1 MTMQLIVKQSGML
14 VKESHFA
21 RGPIYIGRHE
31 HSQVFLPDREVSRQH
46 AAIFATREG
55 KWMVEDL
62 ESANGTFLNG
72 KKIHQELLKSG
83 DGLRLGGFAIEISL
97 ETGESAGEAVHLDD
111 TLVPPISRPGAPQVQ
126 PSPEII
132 VRKPDVE
139 HAPDIRLPARRAKEF
154 LQATETI
161 CRANGADE
169 VLTALLSIM
178 LKDFAAYHCWGALRN
193 VAEGPM
199 TCHAGR
205 TQDGGGVELSSVV
218 IKEKVT
224 QAVDKKEFLLIPQV
238 SAPTDAEKIRS
249 ALIAPIIDPSGCFGV
264 LYVDNKMDH
273 GRYTLSDLDYLML
286 LAIHT
291 AAILENF

>member
-1 MTMQLIVKQSGML
+1 MRLILRKDGKA
-14 VKESHFA
+14 VKEF
-21 RGPIYIGRHE
+21 RFPKGPVYIGRHV

-46 AAIFATREG
+46 AAIFATRDG
-55 KWMVEDL
+55 KWVVEDL
-62 ESANGTFLNG
+62 ESANGTYLNG
-72 KKIHQELLKSG
+72 KKIHQEQLKSG

-111 TLVPPISRPGAPQVQ
+111 TLVPQIGKPAVTPARAV
-126 PSPEII
+126 PETI

-139 HAPDIRLPARRAKEF
+139 HAPDIRLPAKRAKEF

-169 VLTALLSIM
+169 VLKALLGIL
-178 LKDFAAYHCWGALRN
+178 LKDFAACHCWGALRN

-205 TQDGGGVELSSVV
+205 TQDGRGVELGEIIV
-218 IKEKVT
+218 KEKVT
-224 QAVDKKEFLLIPQV
+224 QAVDKKEFLLIPRV
-238 SAPTDAEKIRS
+238 SSAADEPKVRS
-249 ALIAPIIDPSGCFGV
+249 AMIAPIIDPTGCFGI
-264 LYVDNKMDH
+264 LYVDNAMDQ
-273 GRYTLSDLDYLML
+273 GQYTLSDLDYLML

-291 AAILENF
+291 AAIVENF

>member
-1 MTMQLIVKQSGML
+1 MHLVLRKDGKT
-14 VKESHFA
+14 VKEFRFTA
-21 RGPIYIGRHE
+21 GPVYLGRHV
-31 HSQVFLPDREVSRQH
+31 HSQVFLPDREVSRKH

-55 KWMVEDL
+55 KWVVEDL
-62 ESANGTFLNG
+62 ESANGTYLNG
-72 KKIHQELLKSG
+72 RKTHQAQLKSG

-111 TLVPPISRPGAPQVQ
+111 TLIPHTSTARAISG
-126 PSPEII
+126 PEII

-139 HAPDIRLPARRAKEF
+139 RAPDIRLPARRAKEF

-169 VLTALLSIM
+169 VLKALLGIL
-178 LKDFAAYHCWGALRN
+178 LKDFAVHRCWGALRN

-205 TQDGGGVELSSVV
+205 AQNGRAVELGEIG

-224 QAVDKKEFLLIPQV
+224 QAVDKKEFLLIRQLS
-238 SAPTDAEKIRS
+238 SAGDEPKICS
-249 ALIAPIIDPSGCFGV
+249 AMIAPIIDPTGCFGI
-264 LYVDNKMDH
+264 LYVDNAIQQGQYM
-273 GRYTLSDLDYLML
+273 LSDLDYLML

-291 AAILENF
+291 AAIVENF

>member
-1 MTMQLIVKQSGML
+1 MRLILRKDGKT
-14 VKESHFA
+14 VKEF
-21 RGPIYIGRHE
+21 RFPKGPVYIGRHV

-46 AAIFATREG
+46 AAIFATRDG

-62 ESANGTFLNG
+62 ESANGTYLNG
-72 KKIHQELLKSG
+72 KKIHQEQLKSG

-111 TLVPPISRPGAPQVQ
+111 TLVPPISRPGATQ
-126 PSPEII
+126 PSPVPEII

-154 LQATETI
+154 LQATEMI

-169 VLTALLSIM
+169 VLKALLSIL
-178 LKDFAAYHCWGALRN
+178 LKDFAACHCWGALRN

-205 TQDGGGVELSSVV
+205 TQDGRAVELGEIIV
-218 IKEKVT
+218 KEKVT
-224 QAVDKKEFLLIPQV
+224 QAVDKKEFLLIPRV
-238 SAPTDAEKIRS
+238 SSATGEPKIRS
-249 ALIAPIIDPSGCFGV
+249 AMIAPIIDPTGCFGI
-264 LYVDNKMDH
+264 LYVDNAIDQ
-273 GRYTLSDLDYLML
+273 GQYTLSDLDYLML

-291 AAILENF
+291 AAIVENF

>member
-1 MTMQLIVKQSGML
+1 MRLTLRRDGKT
-14 VKESHFA
+14 VKEF
-21 RGPIYIGRHE
+21 RFTKGPIYIGRHV

-55 KWMVEDL
+55 KWVVEDL

-72 KKIHQELLKSG
+72 KAIRQEQLKSG
-83 DGLRLGGFAIEISL
+83 DGLRIGSFAIEISI
-97 ETGESAGEAVHLDD
+97 ESGDAAAEPIHLDD
-111 TLVPPISRPGAPQVQ
+111 TLIPEVRRAEAAAPRPT
-126 PSPEII
+126 PEVI

-139 HAPDIRLPARRAKEF
+139 HAPDIRLPARRAREF

-169 VLTALLSIM
+169 VLKALLGIL
-178 LKDFAAYHCWGALRN
+178 LKDFEAYHAWGALRN
-193 VAEGPM
+193 VPEGPM

-205 TQDGGGVELSSVV
+205 SRDGRTLDLAQIESR
-218 IKEKVT
+218 ERVT

-238 SAPTDAEKIRS
+238 KSATGEPTIRS
-249 ALIAPIIDPSGCFGV
+249 AMIAPIIDPTGCFGI
-264 LYVDNKMDH
+264 LYVDNAAD
-273 GRYTLSDLDYLML
+273 RAQYTLSDLDYLML

-291 AAILENF
+291 AAIVENF

>member
-1 MTMQLIVKQSGML
+1 MRLILRKDGKT
-14 VKESHFA
+14 VKEF
-21 RGPIYIGRHE
+21 RFPKGPVYLGRHV

-46 AAIFATREG
+46 AAIFASREG

-62 ESANGTFLNG
+62 ESANGTYLNG
-72 KKIHQELLKSG
+72 KKIHQQQLKSG

-111 TLVPPISRPGAPQVQ
+111 TLIPTISRPGAPQAQ
-126 PSPEII
+126 PTPEVI

-139 HAPDIRLPARRAKEF
+139 HAPDIRLPAKRAKEF

-205 TQDGGGVELSSVV
+205 TKDGGAVELSSIIV
-218 IKEKVT
+218 KEKVT
-224 QAVDKKEFLLIPQV
+224 QAIDKKEFLLIPRV
-238 SAPTDAEKIRS
+238 SSGTDEPAVRS
-249 ALIAPIIDPSGCFGV
+249 AMIAPIIDPAGCFGI
-264 LYVDNKMDH
+264 LYIDNAVNQEQF
-273 GRYTLSDLDYLML
+273 TLSDLDYLML

-291 AAILENF
+291 AAIVENF